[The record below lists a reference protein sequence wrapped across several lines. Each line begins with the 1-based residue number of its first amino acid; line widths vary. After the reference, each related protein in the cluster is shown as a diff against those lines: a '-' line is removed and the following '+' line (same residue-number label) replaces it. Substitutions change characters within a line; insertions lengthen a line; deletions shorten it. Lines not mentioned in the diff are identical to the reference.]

1 MNPLLQL
8 VLYMALL
15 TWACVMAASLLRS
28 RSWTAAGMTLAL
40 GNRETMPPAT
50 GLAGRAERTARNTV
64 DNFVLFAAIA
74 LVAQAAGVLTPRVL
88 TGAQLFFWA
97 RVVYV
102 PVYWAGIPLLRT
114 GVWAASIAGL
124 VMMLSALL

>member
-1 MNPLLQL
+1 
-8 VLYMALL
+8 
-15 TWACVMAASLLRS
+15 
-28 RSWTAAGMTLAL
+28 
-40 GNRETMPPAT
+40 
-50 GLAGRAERTARNTV
+50 
-64 DNFVLFAAIA
+64 
-74 LVAQAAGVLTPRVL
+74 VAQAAGVLTPRVL